1 MKLHLALTLPF
12 ALVAFGCGQENPQ
25 NTAESKVSNCAD
37 YDEANNLYWGDLH
50 VHTTYSMDAYIF
62 GTKASPTD
70 TFNFA
75 KGVTEQRMPDGT
87 PVKLERPLD
96 FMAITDHAETFGL
109 MHICTEP
116 DHAGFQSEY
125 CTELRSLSGTD
136 ARSSVSAFRK
146 LFAPISRGK
155 QAPLC
160 SEEDLDCE
168 MAAIDRWKNVQMAA
182 NAADKPCGFTAFLGY
197 EWSATP
203 NDAHWHRNIIFKS
216 DAATEGLVD
225 FLRYSTPE
233 RMWLELENQCKPEN
247 GCNVLAIPHNTNLS
261 EGGGFDVENATT
273 EELRRRERYER
284 LIEITQ
290 HKGTSECLNENWDD
304 RNSDC
309 GFEMALS
316 SNMVKEIGEN
326 PAIREKYNRSFARN
340 ILGRGLQSYAENDQA
355 VNPLQIGFIGST
367 DNHSATPGLTEEAFW
382 KGDSFGGGDSQRPRW
397 LAGPGPN
404 FSPGG
409 LVGVWAKQNTRADIF
424 ESLESRHAYATSGT
438 RISLQFAAAN
448 LDGDAKT
455 CEAKLNSGSP
465 MGSSL
470 AKKQMEAPEFVFKA
484 TQDLVPLER
493 VQIVKGRLKSG
504 QIHEEVL
511 TVKDVD
517 EGFNEACESWSDP
530 DFDPNA
536 PAYWYIRIL
545 EVPTPRWSK
554 LLCEDLGNCSENP
567 DIDIMI
573 RERAWS
579 SPIWYLPPRPS
590 TKEN

>member
-1 MKLHLALTLPF
+1 MKFHLALSLP
-12 ALVAFGCGQENPQ
+12 LVLIAVGCSPESSIK
-25 NTAESKVSNCAD
+25 TAASEVSNCAD
-37 YDEANNLYWGDLH
+37 YDQANNLYWGDLH
-50 VHTTYSMDAYIF
+50 VHTAYSMDAYIF

-87 PVKLERPLD
+87 LVKLERPLD

-109 MHICTEP
+109 MHICTET
-116 DHAGFQSEY
+116 DHAGYQSEY
-125 CTELRSLSGTD
+125 CQELRALSGPD
-136 ARSSVSAFRK
+136 ARASITAFRK
-146 LFAPISRGK
+146 LFAPISRGT

-168 MAAIDRWKNVQMAA
+168 IAAIDRWHNVQKAA

-225 FLRYSTPE
+225 FLKYPTPE
-233 RMWLELENQCKPEN
+233 RMWAELEVQCKAED
-247 GCNVLAIPHNTNLS
+247 GCDVLAIPHNTNLS

-273 EELRRRERYER
+273 VELRRRARYER

-309 GFEMALS
+309 GFEQALS
-316 SNMVKEIGEN
+316 GRMVKAMAEDPSALKTYE
-326 PAIREKYNRSFARN
+326 RSFARN
-340 ILGRGLQSYAENDQA
+340 ILGRGLQNYAASDEGL
-355 VNPLQIGFIGST
+355 NPLQYGFIGST

-382 KGDSFGGGDSQRPRW
+382 KGDSFGGGDAHRQRW
-397 LAGPGPN
+397 LAGPGPD

-424 ESLESRHAYATSGT
+424 EGLKSRHAYATSGT
-438 RISLQFAAAN
+438 RIALKFAVATS
-448 LDGDAKT
+448 DEDAKT
-455 CEAKLNSGSP
+455 CEAKLNSGTP
-465 MGSSL
+465 MGSTI
-470 AKKQMEAPEFVFKA
+470 AKKQIKAPEFVFKA
-484 TQDLVPLER
+484 EQDVVPLER
-493 VQIVKGRLKSG
+493 VQIVKGSLKSG
-504 QIHEEVL
+504 QVQEEVL
-511 TVKDVD
+511 TIKSLDG
-517 EGFNEACESWSDP
+517 GFNETCESWSDP
-530 DFDPNA
+530 DFDPNE
-536 PAYWYIRIL
+536 PAYWYMRIL

-554 LLCEDLGNCSENP
+554 LLCEDLGNCSDFPNT
-567 DIDIMI
+567 DIMI
-573 RERAWS
+573 SERAWS
-579 SPIWYLPPRPS
+579 SPIWYLPPRPNAE
-590 TKEN
+590 K

>member
-1 MKLHLALTLPF
+1 MKFHLALSLP
-12 ALVAFGCGQENPQ
+12 LVLIAVGCSPESSIK
-25 NTAESKVSNCAD
+25 TAVSEVFNCAD
-37 YDEANNLYWGDLH
+37 YDQANNLYWGDLH
-50 VHTTYSMDAYIF
+50 VHTAYSMDAYIF

-87 PVKLERPLD
+87 LVKLERPLD

-109 MHICTEP
+109 MHICTET
-116 DHAGFQSEY
+116 DHTGYQSEY
-125 CTELRSLSGTD
+125 CQELRALSGPD
-136 ARSSVSAFRK
+136 ARASITAFRK
-146 LFAPISRGK
+146 LFAPISRGT

-160 SEEDLDCE
+160 SQEDLDCE
-168 MAAIDRWKNVQMAA
+168 IAAIDRWHNVQKAA
-182 NAADKPCGFTAFLGY
+182 NAANKPCGFTAFLGY

-225 FLRYSTPE
+225 FLKYPTPE
-233 RMWLELENQCKPEN
+233 RMWAELEVQCKPED
-247 GCNVLAIPHNTNLS
+247 GCDVLAIPHNTNLS
-261 EGGGFDVENATT
+261 EGGGFDVENASTV
-273 EELRRRERYER
+273 ELRRRERYER

-309 GFEMALS
+309 GFEQALS
-316 SNMVKEIGEN
+316 ARMVETIDKN
-326 PAIREKYNRSFARN
+326 PSALKAYDRSFARN
-340 ILGRGLQSYAENDQA
+340 ILGRGLQSYAKNNEA
-355 VNPLQIGFIGST
+355 INPLQIGFIGST

-382 KGDSFGGGDSQRPRW
+382 KGDSFGGGDVHRPRW

-424 ESLESRHAYATSGT
+424 EGLKNRHAYATSGT
-438 RISLQFAAAN
+438 RISLKFAAISS
-448 LDGDAKT
+448 DEDAKT
-455 CEAKLNSGSP
+455 CDAKLRSGSP
-465 MGSSL
+465 MGSTI
-470 AKKQMEAPEFVFKA
+470 AKKQTEAPEFVFQA

-493 VQIVKGRLKSG
+493 IQIIKGSLKAG

-511 TVKDVD
+511 TIKSAD
-517 EGFNEACESWSDP
+517 EGFNQACESWSDT
-530 DFDPNA
+530 DFDPNE
-536 PAYWYIRIL
+536 PAYWYMRIL

-554 LLCEDLGNCSENP
+554 LLCEDLGNCSDFPNT
-567 DIDIMI
+567 DIMI
-573 RERAWS
+573 SERAWS

-590 TKEN
+590 TSK

>member
-12 ALVAFGCGQENPQ
+12 VLIAVGCSPEGSRETVASE
-25 NTAESKVSNCAD
+25 VSNCAD

-50 VHTTYSMDAYIF
+50 VHTAYSMDAYIF

-75 KGVTEQRMPDGT
+75 KGVTEQLMPDGT
-87 PVKLERPLD
+87 PVKLERSLD

-109 MHICTEP
+109 MHICTET
-116 DHAGFQSEY
+116 DHAGYDSEY
-125 CTELRSLSGTD
+125 CQELRALSGPD
-136 ARSSVSAFRK
+136 ARASITAFRK
-146 LFAPISRGK
+146 LFAPISRGA

-160 SEEDLDCE
+160 SKEDLDCE
-168 MAAIDRWKNVQMAA
+168 IAAIDRWHNVQKAA

-216 DAATEGLVD
+216 DSATEGLVD
-225 FLRYSTPE
+225 FLKYHTPE
-233 RMWLELENQCKPEN
+233 RMWAELEVQCKPED
-247 GCNVLAIPHNTNLS
+247 GCDVLAIPHNTNLS

-273 EELRRRERYER
+273 VELRRRERYER

-309 GFEMALS
+309 GFEQALS
-316 SNMVKEIGEN
+316 GKMVEN
-326 PAIREKYNRSFARN
+326 LRKDPSIRDEYNRSFGRN
-340 ILGRGLQSYAENDQA
+340 ILGRGLQSYATNNEA
-355 VNPLQIGFIGST
+355 INPLQIGFIGST

-382 KGDSFGGGDSQRPRW
+382 KGDSFGGGDVNRPRW

-424 ESLESRHAYATSGT
+424 EGLKNRHAYATSGT
-438 RISLQFAAAN
+438 RISLKFAAISSDEDAEPC
-448 LDGDAKT
+448 DAKLR
-455 CEAKLNSGSP
+455 AGSP
-465 MGSSL
+465 MGSTL
-470 AKKQMEAPEFVFKA
+470 AKKQTEAPEFVFQA

-493 VQIVKGRLKSG
+493 IQIVKGSLKSG
-504 QIHEEVL
+504 QVHEEVL
-511 TVKDVD
+511 TIKSV
-517 EGFNEACESWSDP
+517 EGGFNEACESWSDP
-530 DFDPNA
+530 NFDPHE
-536 PAYWYIRIL
+536 PAYWYMRIL

-554 LLCEDLGNCSENP
+554 RLCEDLGNCSDFPNT
-567 DIDIMI
+567 DIMI
-573 RERAWS
+573 SERAWS

-590 TKEN
+590 AEK